1 LDSPIRIEFAGGMTG
16 GHFFPAL
23 ALAQEFQRR
32 FPSCDIRFW
41 GTKRGIENRLQKSL
55 NFNLKT
61 IPVRGFQRRITFS
74 NLLIPFE
81 LLISFMVVLFT
92 FIFRRPNL
100 VVGTGGFVSGP
111 VLFIA
116 SRLGIPTA
124 IHEQNSCP
132 GATTRMLSGWVKS
145 VYLTY
150 ESSKKY
156 FKNQEKLKIFGN
168 PVRSVKQEKSKN
180 EAIKEFKLNP
190 EKKTLFV
197 FGGSQGGL
205 GINNLMS
212 EIINKIVENKKSQIL
227 WATGPNHLESIKNKF
242 GKLEG
247 LHVYPFID
255 NMYSAY
261 FASDLAVCRAGATT
275 LSELTYLGLPAILI
289 PFPHATAGHQEFN
302 ARELEKEKAAKCL
315 IEKNTT
321 GDQLYQEINDLLNDD
336 NKLSDMKT
344 KMKNLARPN
353 AASDIVSDICDHL
366 LSN

>member
-1 LDSPIRIEFAGGMTG
+1 MDSPSRIEFAGGMTG

-23 ALAQEFQRR
+23 ALAQEFKRR
-32 FPSCDIRFW
+32 YPSCDIRFW

-61 IPVRGFQRRITFS
+61 IKVRGFQRRMTFS

-81 LLISFMVVLFT
+81 LLISFLVVLFT
-92 FIFRRPNL
+92 FIFHRPNL

-124 IHEQNSCP
+124 IHEQNSYP
-132 GATTRMLSGWVKS
+132 GATTRMLSRWVNS

-150 ESSKKY
+150 ESSREY
-156 FKNQEKLKIFGN
+156 FKNQGILKIFGN
-168 PVRSVKQEKSKN
+168 PVRSIKKDKSRN
-180 EAIKEFKLNP
+180 EALKHFKLNL

-205 GINNLMS
+205 GINNLIG
-212 EIINKIVENKKSQIL
+212 EIIKKIVENKKTQVL
-227 WATGPNHLESIKNKF
+227 WATGPSHFEKIKNKF
-242 GKLEG
+242 WNLEG
-247 LHVYPFID
+247 LHLCPFID
-255 NMYSAY
+255 DMYSAY
-261 FASDLAVCRAGATT
+261 FVSDLAVCRAGATT

-302 ARELEKEKAAKCL
+302 AKELEKEKAAKCL
-315 IEKNTT
+315 IESEITS
-321 GDQLYQEINDLLNDD
+321 DQLFQEINDLLNDD
-336 NKLSDMKT
+336 KKLSEMK
-344 KMKNLARPN
+344 KRMKNLARPN
-353 AASDIVSDICDHL
+353 AAADIVSDICDHL